1 MYGKYPPYLILSSRH
16 FGSSLR
22 GLLLNVHPLR
32 AQPSFFRIIEH
43 VWQIPESLDTFFQT
57 QPFLSHLSSL
67 PKEHSLFVGCIV
79 GSSVG
84 DTVGGSVVGALVDGL
99 LVENDG
105 FLVENLGLSS
115 LPIFSTSRFSSFR
128 TLWFCTL
135 TTFRVVL
142 TTLRGSLSSASHK
155 ASMVHIRRITF
166 IIVSNIGFRSVF
178 EFLWNLKVMS
188 RVVIRVLA

>member
-32 AQPSFFRIIEH
+32 AQPFFFWIIEH

-57 QPFLSHLSSL
+57 QPFLSHLSSS
-67 PKEHSLFVGCIV
+67 PKEHSPLV

-99 LVENDG
+99 LVEYDG
-105 FLVENLGLSS
+105 LLVEYDGLLVEALWLSS

-128 TLWFCTL
+128 
-135 TTFRVVL
+135 
-142 TTLRGSLSSASHK
+142 
-155 ASMVHIRRITF
+155 
-166 IIVSNIGFRSVF
+166 
-178 EFLWNLKVMS
+178 NL
-188 RVVIRVLA
+188 